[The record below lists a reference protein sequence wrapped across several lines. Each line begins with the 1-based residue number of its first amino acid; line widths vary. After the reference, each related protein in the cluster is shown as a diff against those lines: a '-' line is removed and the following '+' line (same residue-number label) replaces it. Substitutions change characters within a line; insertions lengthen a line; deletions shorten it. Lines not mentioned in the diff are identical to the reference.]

1 VDIFISHGNLA
12 QERFFLM
19 IRTVGL
25 VAKYQEPKAAQ
36 MVRWLVPW
44 LKKRGKKVCVE
55 NGLARSGARSCS
67 KKEMAAK
74 ADLIISLGGDGTLL
88 NIAPLVERPDVPI
101 LGVNL
106 GGLGFI
112 TEVAVD
118 ELEGVLSKTLD
129 GDYEIEK
136 RMTLEVRV
144 SGKNGRPHKFRVL
157 NDVVIAKGARS
168 RIIDLETYVG
178 DDYLCTY
185 RADGLIIST
194 PTGSTAYS
202 LAAAGPILEPTLG
215 AIVLAPICPH
225 TLTHRPIVVPSNA
238 AIRVTLR
245 SFGDTVILIPD
256 GQPGVRLNN
265 GDQVEARDYGLPV
278 SLIKLASRSY
288 YEILR
293 EKLKWGER

>member
-1 VDIFISHGNLA
+1 
-12 QERFFLM
+12 M

-25 VAKYQEPKAAQ
+25 VAKYQEAKAAQ
-36 MVRWLVPW
+36 MVRWLIPW

-55 NGLARSGARSCS
+55 NGLARPGAQSCS
-67 KKEMAAK
+67 KKEMALK

-88 NIAPLVERPDVPI
+88 NIAPLVERPEVPI

-106 GGLGFI
+106 GALGFI

-118 ELEGVLSKTLD
+118 ELESVLSKTLS
-129 GDYEIEK
+129 GDYEVEK

-144 SGKNGRPHKFRVL
+144 LGKNGRPHKFRVL

-168 RIIDLETYVG
+168 RIIDLETYIG
-178 DDYLCTY
+178 KDYLCTY
-185 RADGLIIST
+185 RADGLIVST

-238 AIRVTLR
+238 VIRVTLR

-256 GQPGVRLNN
+256 GQQGIRLNN
-265 GDQVEARDYGLPV
+265 GDRVEARDYGLPV
-278 SLIKLASRSY
+278 SLIKLPSRSY

>member
-1 VDIFISHGNLA
+1 
-12 QERFFLM
+12 
-19 IRTVGL
+19 
-25 VAKYQEPKAAQ
+25 VAKYQEPKAAE
-36 MVRWLVPW
+36 MVRWLAPW
-44 LKKRGKKVCVE
+44 LKQRRKKVLVE
-55 NGLARSGARSCS
+55 DGVVRGAGVSCT
-67 KKEMAAK
+67 KKQLAAK

-118 ELEGVLSKTLD
+118 ELESALAKTLE
-129 GDYEIEK
+129 GDYEVEK

-144 SGKNGRPHKFRVL
+144 NTKNGKLRKFRVL
-157 NDVVIAKGARS
+157 NDAVIAKGARS

-202 LAAAGPILEPTLG
+202 LAAGGPILEPALG
-215 AIVLAPICPH
+215 AIILSPICPH
-225 TLTHRPIVVPSNA
+225 TLTNRPIVVPNKST
-238 AIRVTLR
+238 IQVTLR

-265 GDQVEARDYGLPV
+265 GDQVEARDFGLPV
-278 SLIKLASRSY
+278 SLIKLPSRSY

-293 EKLKWGER
+293 NKLKWGER

>member
-1 VDIFISHGNLA
+1 
-12 QERFFLM
+12 M

-25 VAKYQEPKAAQ
+25 VAKYQERKAAQ
-36 MVRWLVPW
+36 MVRWLIPW

-55 NGLARSGARSCS
+55 NGLARAGAQSCS
-67 KKEMAAK
+67 KKEMALK

-88 NIAPLVERPDVPI
+88 NIAPLVERPEVPI

-118 ELEGVLSKTLD
+118 ELEPVLSKTLS
-129 GDYEIEK
+129 GDYEVEK

-144 SGKNGRPHKFRVL
+144 LGKNGRAHKFRVL

-168 RIIDLETYVG
+168 RIIDLETYIG
-178 DDYLCTY
+178 KDYLCTY

-238 AIRVTLR
+238 VIRVTLR

-256 GQPGVRLNN
+256 GQQGMRLNN
-265 GDQVEARDYGLPV
+265 GDRVEARDYGLPV
-278 SLIKLASRSY
+278 SLIKLPSRSY

>member
-1 VDIFISHGNLA
+1 
-12 QERFFLM
+12 M

-36 MVRWLVPW
+36 VVRWLVPW
-44 LKKRGKKVCVE
+44 LKKRGKKVCIE
-55 NGLARSGARSCS
+55 NGLAGAGAESCT
-67 KKEMAAK
+67 KKEMAAR

-88 NIAPLVERPDVPI
+88 NIAPLVERAGVPI
-101 LGVNL
+101 LGVNM

-112 TEVAVD
+112 TEVAVS
-118 ELEGVLSKTLD
+118 ELEEILAKTLE
-129 GDYEIEK
+129 GDYQVEK
-136 RMTLEVRV
+136 RMTLEIKVTGKKRRV
-144 SGKNGRPHKFRVL
+144 HRFRVL
-157 NDVVIAKGARS
+157 NDAVITKGARS

-185 RADGLIIST
+185 RADGLIIAT

-225 TLTHRPIVVPSNA
+225 TLTNRPIVVPSNEP
-238 AIRVTLR
+238 IRVTLR
-245 SFGDTVILIPD
+245 SFGGTVILIPD
-256 GQPGVRLNN
+256 GQQGIRLNN
-265 GDQVEARDYGLPV
+265 GDKVEARDYGLPV
-278 SLIKLASRSY
+278 SLIKIPSRSY

>member
-1 VDIFISHGNLA
+1 
-12 QERFFLM
+12 M
-19 IRTVGL
+19 IRVVGL
-25 VAKYQEPKAAQ
+25 VAKYQEPKAAE
-36 MVRWLVPW
+36 MVRWLAPW
-44 LKKRGKKVCVE
+44 LKQRRKKVLVE
-55 NGLARSGARSCS
+55 DGVVRGAGVSCT
-67 KKEMAAK
+67 KKQLAAK

-118 ELEGVLSKTLD
+118 ELESVLAKTLE
-129 GDYEIEK
+129 GDYEVEK

-144 SGKNGRPHKFRVL
+144 NTKNGKLRKFRVL
-157 NDVVIAKGARS
+157 NDAVIAKGARS

-202 LAAAGPILEPTLG
+202 LAAGGPILEPALG
-215 AIVLAPICPH
+215 AIILSPICPH
-225 TLTHRPIVVPSNA
+225 TLTNRPIVVPNKST
-238 AIRVTLR
+238 IQVTLR

-265 GDQVEARDYGLPV
+265 GDQVEARDFGLPV
-278 SLIKLASRSY
+278 SLIKLPSRSY

-293 EKLKWGER
+293 NKLKWGER

>member
-1 VDIFISHGNLA
+1 
-12 QERFFLM
+12 M
-19 IRTVGL
+19 IHTVGL
-25 VAKYQEPKAAQ
+25 VAKYHEPKAAQ
-36 MVRWLVPW
+36 MVRWLIPW
-44 LKKRGKKVCVE
+44 LRKRGMKVCVE
-55 NGLARSGARSCS
+55 TGPPRRGARSCT
-67 KKEMAAK
+67 KKEMAAE

-88 NIAPLVERPDVPI
+88 NIAPLVIRPEVPI

-112 TEVAVD
+112 TEVAVG
-118 ELEGVLSKTLD
+118 ELESVLRKTLD
-129 GDYEIEK
+129 GDYEVEK

-144 SGKNGRPHKFRVL
+144 ISKKGRTRKFRIL
-157 NDVVIAKGARS
+157 NDAVIAKGARS

-178 DDYLCTY
+178 EDYLCTY

-202 LAAAGPILEPTLG
+202 LAAGGPILEPTLG

-225 TLTHRPIVVPSNA
+225 TLTNRPIVVPSNA

-245 SFGDTVILIPD
+245 SFGDTVFFSPD
-256 GQPGVRLNN
+256 GQKGVRLNN
-265 GDQVEARDYGLPV
+265 GDKLEARDYGMPV
-278 SLIKLASRSY
+278 SLIKLPSRSY

>member
-1 VDIFISHGNLA
+1 
-12 QERFFLM
+12 
-19 IRTVGL
+19 
-25 VAKYQEPKAAQ
+25 
-36 MVRWLVPW
+36 
-44 LKKRGKKVCVE
+44 
-55 NGLARSGARSCS
+55 
-67 KKEMAAK
+67 
-74 ADLIISLGGDGTLL
+74 
-88 NIAPLVERPDVPI
+88 VERPEVPI

-118 ELEGVLSKTLD
+118 ELEAVLNKTLE
-129 GDYEIEK
+129 GDYEVEK
-136 RMTLEVRV
+136 RMTLEIRV
-144 SGKNGRPHKFRVL
+144 MRKKARQHKFRVL
-157 NDVVIAKGARS
+157 NDAVIAKGARS

-225 TLTHRPIVVPSNA
+225 TLTNRPIVVPSNA
-238 AIRVTLR
+238 SIRVTLR
-245 SFGDTVILIPD
+245 SFGDTVILVPD
-256 GQPGVRLNN
+256 GQQGMRLNN
-265 GDQVEARDYGLPV
+265 GDQVEARDYGMPV
-278 SLIKLASRSY
+278 SLIKLSSRSY

>member
-1 VDIFISHGNLA
+1 
-12 QERFFLM
+12 M
-19 IRTVGL
+19 IRVVGL
-25 VAKYQEPKAAQ
+25 VAKYQEPKAAE
-36 MVRWLVPW
+36 MVRWLAPW
-44 LKKRGKKVCVE
+44 LKQRRKKVLVE
-55 NGLARSGARSCS
+55 DGVVRGAGVSCT
-67 KKEMAAK
+67 KKQLAAK

-118 ELEGVLSKTLD
+118 ELESVLAKTLE
-129 GDYEIEK
+129 GDYEVEK

-144 SGKNGRPHKFRVL
+144 NTKNGKLRKFRVL
-157 NDVVIAKGARS
+157 NDAVIAKGARS
-168 RIIDLETYVG
+168 RIIDLETYIG

-202 LAAAGPILEPTLG
+202 LAAGGPILEPALG
-215 AIVLAPICPH
+215 AIILSPICPH
-225 TLTHRPIVVPSNA
+225 TLTNRPIVVPNKST
-238 AIRVTLR
+238 IQVTLR

-265 GDQVEARDYGLPV
+265 GDQVEARDFGLPV
-278 SLIKLASRSY
+278 SLIKLPSRSY

-293 EKLKWGER
+293 NKLKWGER